1 MKSVIWALAVLVL
14 AGCSRSVMDYK
25 AEQPQLLL
33 NEFFVGSGKAYGVL
47 QDWRGRQTLRF
58 TADLCGEWHGQ
69 QGDLYEVF
77 YFSDDRVEYRHW
89 QLQLHADGKVTGTAH
104 DVIGE
109 AAGQLA
115 GNALF
120 WEYTL
125 RISYQDSDMD
135 VRVKDWM
142 YLVSDDQIINRTS
155 LHKFG
160 VKVADLTLSL
170 QQRDTTADCG
180 PLKQQLQ
187 ELAAA
192 EG

>member
-1 MKSVIWALAVLVL
+1 MRFLGLIILVISLL
-14 AGCSRSVMDYK
+14 GCSRSVMDYQ

-58 TADLCGEWHGQ
+58 TADLCGEWQGQ

-89 QLQLHADGKVTGTAH
+89 QLQLHADGRVSGTAH
-104 DVIGE
+104 DVVGE
-109 AAGQLA
+109 ASGQLA
-115 GNALF
+115 GNALY

-125 RISYQDSDMD
+125 RIPYQDSELD

-142 YLVSDDQIINRTS
+142 YLVNDQQIINRTS
-155 LHKFG
+155 MHKFG
-160 VKVADLTLSL
+160 IKVADLTLSL
-170 QQRDTTADCG
+170 QQEDRSADCG
-180 PLKQQLQ
+180 PLKQQLM

-192 EG
+192 S

>member
-1 MKSVIWALAVLVL
+1 MRRIGLTILL
-14 AGCSRSVMDYK
+14 LTLLGCSRSVMDYQ
-25 AEQPQLLL
+25 AEQPRLLL
-33 NEFFVGSGKAYGVL
+33 DAFFVGSGKAYGVL

-58 TADLCGEWHGQ
+58 TADLCGEWQGKY
-69 QGDLYEVF
+69 GDLYEVF

-89 QLQLHADGKVTGTAH
+89 KLQLHADGHVSGSAH
-104 DVIGE
+104 DVVGE
-109 AAGQLA
+109 ASGQLS

-125 RISYQDSDMD
+125 RIPYQGSEMD

-142 YLVSDDQIINRTS
+142 YLINQQQIINRTS

-160 VKVADLTLSL
+160 FKVADLTLSL
-170 QQRDTTADCG
+170 QQIDRSADCG
-180 PLKQQLQ
+180 PLKRQLL

-192 EG
+192 G